1 VPMFS
6 SIVSTCFD
14 SFLPRSLGGFHSML
28 PRSTMSASF
37 LTSIARN
44 ISTVASAA
52 PPQKTHA
59 HDQFIGVLFAKI
71 LILIISNLR
80 ASHLQVVT
88 CRCDGRHANFI
99 PNSSSDLPASAEA
112 DRSHHAAAKEIPCKS
127 PNIPSKTSLP
137 PLRGKVS
144 PMCPARCVTC
154 VAGRS
159 LSWWRER
166 MVQEL
171 EP

>member
-1 VPMFS
+1 
-6 SIVSTCFD
+6 
-14 SFLPRSLGGFHSML
+14 ML

-59 HDQFIGVLFAKI
+59 HDQIIGVLFAKI

-99 PNSSSDLPASAEA
+99 PNFSSDLPASAEA

-137 PLRGKVS
+137 PLREESVTYVS
-144 PMCPARCVTC
+144 GTMSYLCRRPLSLLVAREDGTGATAVRYQAC
-154 VAGRS
+154 
-159 LSWWRER
+159 L
-166 MVQEL
+166 
-171 EP
+171 